1 MPGATAG
8 AGRLIEGAG
17 VIEKL
22 KDLIAPFWPQLR
34 LRVILFGVLLFAAV
48 MPAIGAIA
56 LRVFENTL
64 VRQTEA
70 ELVAQGA
77 ALAAVASVGWPGAP
91 PPIPRPVKPPDG
103 YYRPESTTIDLS
115 RGPVLG
121 ERPPPRTARRAADP
135 EALAVARTLTPVID
149 RTTRTTL
156 ASVIMLDRRGVAVA
170 GPGRGGDFSR
180 LPEVQAALKG
190 RPRTVLRVN
199 GDYRAEYRFEWL
211 SKASAIRLH
220 HARPIVVDGQVK
232 GVLLLS
238 RSPRALF
245 RGLYED
251 RGKYALAGLVILG
264 VVMVMAGLIA
274 RGVTGPILTLSA
286 ATRRVAQGSGEVPR
300 TPRTAAIEIRDLWA
314 DFRAMAEAIERR
326 SGYLRDFAAAVS
338 HEFKT
343 PLAGI
348 TGAVELLQDH
358 YETMSPQ
365 ERKRFLDNIAGDAE
379 RLSQLVTRLLDL
391 ARADM
396 ATPEAG
402 AATDLTE
409 PIRRAVD
416 GQIRPDFVVEVDA
429 ARDVPAV
436 AAPATTV
443 ESVLTILLQNARQA
457 GAGRAKIVAGV
468 DGDKV
473 ALTVSDDG
481 PGVPEADRERLFEP
495 FFTSRRTSGGTGLGL
510 PIARSLLEASHAR
523 IELVESGQG
532 AAFRVTLPRADA

>member
-1 MPGATAG
+1 M
-8 AGRLIEGAG
+8 IER
-17 VIEKL
+17 L
-22 KDLIAPFWPQLR
+22 KDLIAPFWPKLR
-34 LRVILFGVLLFAAV
+34 LQVILFGVLLFAAV

-77 ALAAVASVGWPGAP
+77 ALAAVASVEWPGAP
-91 PPIPRPVKPPDG
+91 PPVPRPVKPPDG
-103 YYRPESTTIDLS
+103 YYRPEFTTIDLS
-115 RGPVLG
+115 GGPVLG
-121 ERPPPRTARRAADP
+121 ERPPPRTARRAPDP
-135 EALAVARTLTPVID
+135 DALVVARLITPIID

-156 ASVIMLDRRGVAVA
+156 ASVIMLDRRGIAVA

-180 LPEVQAALKG
+180 LPEVQTALTG

-199 GDYRAEYRFEWL
+199 GDYRPVASFEWL
-211 SKASAIRLH
+211 SKASGIRLH
-220 HARPIVVDGQVK
+220 HARPIVVAGRTQ

-251 RGKYALAGLVILG
+251 RGKYALAGAVILG
-264 VVMVMAGLIA
+264 MVMIMAGLIA

-286 ATRRVAQGSGEVPR
+286 ATRRVAQGDGRIPR
-300 TPRTAAIEIRDLWA
+300 TPRTAAIEIRDLYA
-314 DFRAMAEAIERR
+314 DFRVMAEAIDRR

-358 YETMSPQ
+358 YETMSPD
-365 ERKRFLDNIAGDAE
+365 ERQRFLDNIAGDSE

-402 AATDLTE
+402 VATDLAE

-416 GQIRPDFVVEVDA
+416 GQTRPDFAVEVQA
-429 ARDVPAV
+429 PRDVPPV

-457 GAGRAKIVAGV
+457 GATRARVTSALEGDEIV
-468 DGDKV
+468 
-473 ALTVSDDG
+473 LTVSDDG

-495 FFTSRRTSGGTGLGL
+495 FFTSRRASGGTGLGL
-510 PIARSLLEASHAR
+510 PIARSLLQASLGR
-523 IELVESGQG
+523 VELVDAGAG
-532 AAFRVTLPRADA
+532 AAFRVSLPKAER